1 MSNEIRVIDEVGQVA
16 NVSQLRSKA
25 FISELTNED
34 LENVAYTAKA
44 LKNPIKNI
52 DDEVKKRLANG
63 SQFVHISTS
72 EVSKQTLA
80 SDDDKVKQAF
90 YNKYGLA
97 AFVVKSP
104 TQLKKQFG
112 ESIQAD
118 LDKVVVYSTQNRVKY
133 D

>member
-1 MSNEIRVIDEVGQVA
+1 MSNEIRIIDQDGVTASVA
-16 NVSQLRSKA
+16 QLRSKA
-25 FISELTNED
+25 FVSELTNED

>member
-1 MSNEIRVIDEVGQVA
+1 MSNEIRIIDQDGVTASVA
-16 NVSQLRSKA
+16 QLRSKA
-25 FISELTNED
+25 FVSELTNED

-63 SQFVHISTS
+63 SQFAHISTS

-104 TQLKKQFG
+104 TQLKKEFG
-112 ESIQAD
+112 EKIQAD
-118 LDKVVVYSTQNRVKY
+118 LDKVVVFSKQNRVKY

>member
-1 MSNEIRVIDEVGQVA
+1 MSNEIRIIDQDGVTASVA
-16 NVSQLRSKA
+16 QLRSKA
-25 FISELTNED
+25 FVSELTNED

-118 LDKVVVYSTQNRVKY
+118 LDKVVVFSKQNRVKY

>member
-1 MSNEIRVIDEVGQVA
+1 MDQDGVTASVA
-16 NVSQLRSKA
+16 QLRSKA
-25 FISELTNED
+25 FVSELTNED

-112 ESIQAD
+112 ESIQDD
-118 LDKVVVYSTQNRVKY
+118 LDKVIVFSKQNRVKY

>member
-1 MSNEIRVIDEVGQVA
+1 MSNEIRIIDQDGVTASVA
-16 NVSQLRSKA
+16 QLRSKA
-25 FISELTNED
+25 FVSELTNED

-112 ESIQAD
+112 ESIQDD
-118 LDKVVVYSTQNRVKY
+118 LDKVIVYITQNRVQY
-133 D
+133 E

>member
-1 MSNEIRVIDEVGQVA
+1 MSNEIRIIDQDGVTASVA
-16 NVSQLRSKA
+16 QLRSKA
-25 FISELTNED
+25 FVSELTNED

-104 TQLKKQFG
+104 TQLKKEFG

-118 LDKVVVYSTQNRVKY
+118 LDKVVVFSKQNRVKY

>member
-1 MSNEIRVIDEVGQVA
+1 MSNEIRIIDQDGVTASVA
-16 NVSQLRSKA
+16 QLRSKA
-25 FISELTNED
+25 FVSELTNED

-118 LDKVVVYSTQNRVKY
+118 LDKVVVYITQNRVKY

>member
-1 MSNEIRVIDEVGQVA
+1 MSNEIRIIDQDGVTASVA
-16 NVSQLRSKA
+16 QLRSKA
-25 FISELTNED
+25 FVSELTNED

-112 ESIQAD
+112 ESIQDD
-118 LDKVVVYSTQNRVKY
+118 LDKVIVYI
-133 D
+133 

>member
-1 MSNEIRVIDEVGQVA
+1 MSNEIRIIDQDGVTASVA
-16 NVSQLRSKA
+16 QLRSKA

-112 ESIQAD
+112 ESIQDD
-118 LDKVVVYSTQNRVKY
+118 LDKVIVYSTQNRVKY

>member
-1 MSNEIRVIDEVGQVA
+1 EIRIIDQDGVTASVA
-16 NVSQLRSKA
+16 QLRSKA
-25 FISELTNED
+25 FVSELTNED

-104 TQLKKQFG
+104 TQLKKEFG
-112 ESIQAD
+112 EKIQAD
-118 LDKVVVYSTQNRVKY
+118 LDKVVVFSKQNRVKY

>member
-1 MSNEIRVIDEVGQVA
+1 MSNEIRIIDQDGVTASVA
-16 NVSQLRSKA
+16 QLRSKA
-25 FISELTNED
+25 FVSELTNED

-52 DDEVKKRLANG
+52 DDEVKKRLING
-63 SQFVHISTS
+63 SQFAHISTS

-104 TQLKKQFG
+104 TQLKKEFG
-112 ESIQAD
+112 EKIQAD
-118 LDKVVVYSTQNRVKY
+118 LDKVVVFSKQNRVKY

>member
-1 MSNEIRVIDEVGQVA
+1 NEIRIIDQDGVTASVA
-16 NVSQLRSKA
+16 QLRSKA

-52 DDEVKKRLANG
+52 DDEVKKRLING

-104 TQLKKQFG
+104 TQLKKEFG
-112 ESIQAD
+112 EKIQAD
-118 LDKVVVYSTQNRVKY
+118 LDKVVVFSKQNRVKY

>member
-1 MSNEIRVIDEVGQVA
+1 MSNEIRVIDELGQVITVA
-16 NVSQLRSKA
+16 QLRDKHFVSDL
-25 FISELTNED
+25 SNED
-34 LENVAYTAKA
+34 LEAVAYTAKA

-52 DDEVKKRLANG
+52 DDEIKKRLTNG
-63 SQFVHISTS
+63 TQFVHISTS
-72 EVSKQTLA
+72 EVSKQTLD

-112 ESIQAD
+112 ESIQDD
-118 LDKVVVYSTQNRVKY
+118 LDKVIVYITQNRVQY
-133 D
+133 E

>member
-1 MSNEIRVIDEVGQVA
+1 MSNEIRIIDQDGVTASVA
-16 NVSQLRSKA
+16 QLRSKA
-25 FISELTNED
+25 FVSELTNED

-52 DDEVKKRLANG
+52 DDEVKKRLTNG

>member
-1 MSNEIRVIDEVGQVA
+1 IDQDGVTASVA
-16 NVSQLRSKA
+16 QLRSKA
-25 FISELTNED
+25 FVSELTNED

-104 TQLKKQFG
+104 TQLKKEFG
-112 ESIQAD
+112 EKIQAD
-118 LDKVVVYSTQNRVKY
+118 LDKVVVFSKQNRVKY

>member
-1 MSNEIRVIDEVGQVA
+1 MSNEIRIIDQDGVTASVA
-16 NVSQLRSKA
+16 QLRSKA
-25 FISELTNED
+25 FVSELTNED

-104 TQLKKQFG
+104 TQLKKEFG
-112 ESIQAD
+112 EKIQAD
-118 LDKVVVYSTQNRVKY
+118 LDKVIVFSKQNRVKY

>member
-1 MSNEIRVIDEVGQVA
+1 MSNEIRIIDQDGVTASVA
-16 NVSQLRSKA
+16 QLRSKA
-25 FISELTNED
+25 FVSELTNED

-118 LDKVVVYSTQNRVKY
+118 LDKVVVFS
-133 D
+133 

>member
-1 MSNEIRVIDEVGQVA
+1 MSNEIRIIDQDGVTASVA
-16 NVSQLRSKA
+16 QLRSKA
-25 FISELTNED
+25 FVSELTNED

-104 TQLKKQFG
+104 TQLKKEFG
-112 ESIQAD
+112 EKIQAD
-118 LDKVVVYSTQNRVKY
+118 LDKVVVFSKQNRVKY

>member
-104 TQLKKQFG
+104 TQLKKEFG
-112 ESIQAD
+112 EKIQAD
-118 LDKVVVYSTQNRVKY
+118 LDKVVVFSKQNRVKY

>member
-1 MSNEIRVIDEVGQVA
+1 MSNEIRIIDQDGVTASVA
-16 NVSQLRSKA
+16 QLRSKA
-25 FISELTNED
+25 FVSELTNED
-34 LENVAYTAKA
+34 LEDIAYTAKA
-44 LKNPIKNI
+44 LKSPIKNI

-112 ESIQAD
+112 ESIQDD
-118 LDKVVVYSTQNRVKY
+118 LDKVIVYITQNRVKY

>member
-1 MSNEIRVIDEVGQVA
+1 MSNEIRIIDQDGVTASVA
-16 NVSQLRSKA
+16 QLRSKA

-52 DDEVKKRLANG
+52 DDEVKKRLING

-104 TQLKKQFG
+104 TQLKKEFG
-112 ESIQAD
+112 EKIQAD
-118 LDKVVVYSTQNRVKY
+118 LDKVVVFS
-133 D
+133 

>member
-1 MSNEIRVIDEVGQVA
+1 MSNEIRIIDQDGVTASVA
-16 NVSQLRSKA
+16 QLRSKA
-25 FISELTNED
+25 FVSELTNED

-104 TQLKKQFG
+104 TQLKKEFG
-112 ESIQAD
+112 EKIQAD

>member
-1 MSNEIRVIDEVGQVA
+1 MSNEIRIIDQDGVTASVA
-16 NVSQLRSKA
+16 QLRSKA
-25 FISELTNED
+25 FVSELTNED

-104 TQLKKQFG
+104 TQLKKEFG

>member
-25 FISELTNED
+25 FVSELSNED

-44 LKNPIKNI
+44 LKSPIKNI

-80 SDDDKVKQAF
+80 IDDDRIKQAF
-90 YNKYGLA
+90 YNKYGLG

-104 TQLKKQFG
+104 TQLKKEFG
-112 ESIQAD
+112 EKIQAD
-118 LDKVVVYSTQNRVKY
+118 LDKVVVYTKQNRVKY

>member
-1 MSNEIRVIDEVGQVA
+1 MSNEIRIIDQDGVTASVA
-16 NVSQLRSKA
+16 QLRSKA
-25 FISELTNED
+25 FVSELTNED

-104 TQLKKQFG
+104 TQLKEQFG

>member
-1 MSNEIRVIDEVGQVA
+1 IDQDGVTASVA
-16 NVSQLRSKA
+16 QLRSKA
-25 FISELTNED
+25 FVSELTNED

-112 ESIQAD
+112 ESIQDD
-118 LDKVVVYSTQNRVKY
+118 LDKVIVFSKQNRVKY

>member
-1 MSNEIRVIDEVGQVA
+1 MDQDGVTASVA
-16 NVSQLRSKA
+16 QLRSKA
-25 FISELTNED
+25 FVSELTNED

-104 TQLKKQFG
+104 TQLKKEFG
-112 ESIQAD
+112 EKIQAD
-118 LDKVVVYSTQNRVKY
+118 LDKVVVFSKQNRVKY

>member
-1 MSNEIRVIDEVGQVA
+1 MSNEIRIIDQDGVTASVA
-16 NVSQLRSKA
+16 QLRSKA

-52 DDEVKKRLANG
+52 DDEVKKRLING

-104 TQLKKQFG
+104 TQLKKEFG
-112 ESIQAD
+112 EKIQAD
-118 LDKVVVYSTQNRVKY
+118 LDKVVVFSKQNRVKY

>member
-1 MSNEIRVIDEVGQVA
+1 MSNEIRIIDQDGVTASVA
-16 NVSQLRSKA
+16 QLRSKA
-25 FISELTNED
+25 FVSELTNED

-112 ESIQAD
+112 ESIQDD
-118 LDKVVVYSTQNRVKY
+118 LDKVIVYITQNRVKY

>member
-1 MSNEIRVIDEVGQVA
+1 MSNEIRIIDQDGVTASVA
-16 NVSQLRSKA
+16 QLRSKA
-25 FISELTNED
+25 FVSELTNED

-80 SDDDKVKQAF
+80 SDDDNVKQAF

-112 ESIQAD
+112 ESIQD
-118 LDKVVVYSTQNRVKY
+118 
-133 D
+133 

>member
-1 MSNEIRVIDEVGQVA
+1 MSNEIRIIDQDGVTASVA
-16 NVSQLRSKA
+16 QLRSKA

-34 LENVAYTAKA
+34 LESVAYTAKA
-44 LKNPIKNI
+44 LKSPIKNI

-72 EVSKQTLA
+72 EVTKQNLA

-97 AFVVKSP
+97 AFIVKSP
-104 TQLKKQFG
+104 TQLKKEFG
-112 ESIQAD
+112 EKIQAD
-118 LDKVVVYSTQNRVKY
+118 LDKVVVFSKQSRVKY

>member
-1 MSNEIRVIDEVGQVA
+1 MSNEIRIIDQDGVTASVA
-16 NVSQLRSKA
+16 QLRSKA
-25 FISELTNED
+25 FVSELTNED

-52 DDEVKKRLANG
+52 DDEVKKRLING

-112 ESIQAD
+112 ESIQDD
-118 LDKVVVYSTQNRVKY
+118 LDKVIVYITQNRVQY
-133 D
+133 E

>member
-1 MSNEIRVIDEVGQVA
+1 MSNEIRIIDQDGVTASVA
-16 NVSQLRSKA
+16 QLRSKA
-25 FISELTNED
+25 FVSELTNED

-112 ESIQAD
+112 ESIQDD
-118 LDKVVVYSTQNRVKY
+118 LDKVIVFSKQNRVKY

>member
-1 MSNEIRVIDEVGQVA
+1 NEIRIIDQDGVTASVA
-16 NVSQLRSKA
+16 QLRSKA
-25 FISELTNED
+25 FVSELTNED

-104 TQLKKQFG
+104 TQLKKEFG
-112 ESIQAD
+112 EKIQAD
-118 LDKVVVYSTQNRVKY
+118 LDKVVVFSKQNRVKY

>member
-1 MSNEIRVIDEVGQVA
+1 MSNEIRIIDQDGVTASVA
-16 NVSQLRSKA
+16 QLRSKA
-25 FISELTNED
+25 FVSELTNED

-52 DDEVKKRLANG
+52 DDEVKKRLING

-112 ESIQAD
+112 ESIQDD
-118 LDKVVVYSTQNRVKY
+118 LDKVIVYSTQNRVKY

>member
-1 MSNEIRVIDEVGQVA
+1 MSNEIRIIDQDGVTASVA
-16 NVSQLRSKA
+16 QLRSKA
-25 FISELTNED
+25 FVSELTNED

-112 ESIQAD
+112 ESIQDD
-118 LDKVVVYSTQNRVKY
+118 LDKVVVFSKQNRVKY